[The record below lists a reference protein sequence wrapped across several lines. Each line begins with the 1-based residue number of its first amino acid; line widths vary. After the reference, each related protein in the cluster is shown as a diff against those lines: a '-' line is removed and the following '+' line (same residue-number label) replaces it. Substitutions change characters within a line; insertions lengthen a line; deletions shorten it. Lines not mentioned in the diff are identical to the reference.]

1 MGDGHQATVVGS
13 RYQRDIGSRNIIETV
28 VAGISRTLGDHRS
41 LVVVYEQRLRS
52 RSSVATA
59 IGSRPSTNNLVRL
72 RTVTRNDCLC
82 EEHFNRVIT
91 IISSRYISRSRDVV
105 AAHFVRSRHA
115 NQHRSEGIGNSYGL
129 NVFNKISTFINS
141 IVRTADDHFTLI
153 TDFNIIGESDGN
165 QSTAVVFSLK
175 LGSVRSRNFIVALE
189 EKIFRYYSE
198 YWWSSVFNSD
208 CLRRDI
214 HVT

>member
-13 RYQRDIGSRNIIETV
+13 RYQGDIGSRNIIDAV
-28 VAGISRTLGDHRS
+28 VAGISRTLGDHRR

-59 IGSRPSTNNLVRL
+59 ISSRPGTNNLVRL

-91 IISSRYISRSRDVV
+91 IISSCYISRSRNAV

-115 NQHRSEGIGNSYGL
+115 NQHRSKSIGNSYGL
-129 NVFNKISTFINS
+129 NVVTEVSTLVS
-141 IVRTADDHFTLI
+141 STVSTAD
-153 TDFNIIGESDGN
+153 
-165 QSTAVVFSLK
+165 
-175 LGSVRSRNFIVALE
+175 
-189 EKIFRYYSE
+189 
-198 YWWSSVFNSD
+198 
-208 CLRRDI
+208 C
-214 HVT
+214 

>member
-1 MGDGHQATVVGS
+1 
-13 RYQRDIGSRNIIETV
+13 
-28 VAGISRTLGDHRS
+28 
-41 LVVVYEQRLRS
+41 
-52 RSSVATA
+52 
-59 IGSRPSTNNLVRL
+59 
-72 RTVTRNDCLC
+72 
-82 EEHFNRVIT
+82 
-91 IISSRYISRSRDVV
+91 
-105 AAHFVRSRHA
+105 
-115 NQHRSEGIGNSYGL
+115 
-129 NVFNKISTFINS
+129 KISTFINS

-214 HVT
+214 HVTTIVNRNTGALDGVETLSLLIVSFTFFINIHITV

>member
-13 RYQRDIGSRNIIETV
+13 RYQRDIGSRNIIDTV

-59 IGSRPSTNNLVRL
+59 VGSRPGANNLVRL
-72 RTVTRNDCLC
+72 RAVTRNDCFV

-91 IISSRYISRSRDVV
+91 IISSRYISRIRNVV

-115 NQHRSEGIGNSYGL
+115 SKHRSEGIGNRYGL
-129 NVFNKISTFINS
+129 DVVTEVSTFVGS
-141 IVRTADDHFTLI
+141 TVGTADH
-153 TDFNIIGESDGN
+153 
-165 QSTAVVFSLK
+165 
-175 LGSVRSRNFIVALE
+175 
-189 EKIFRYYSE
+189 
-198 YWWSSVFNSD
+198 
-208 CLRRDI
+208 
-214 HVT
+214 